1 MVTAVMEVLR
11 FGDEEAIVFE
21 AGYWNTGI
29 SVIVVEGSAK
39 EDERPADYSP
49 IREFGDVGKR
59 YEGYF
64 RVKCITH
71 RHLV

>member
-1 MVTAVMEVLR
+1 MMEVLR

-49 IREFGDVGKR
+49 IREFGDR
-59 YEGYF
+59 
-64 RVKCITH
+64 RQT
-71 RHLV
+71 L